1 MTREEVERLA
11 ALSRLAL
18 SEEEIGR
25 MENTLDRILGYVDR
39 LAEVDVEGV
48 PETEATPVGADRLRP
63 DEPAPVDP
71 EFRRAVLSNF
81 PDRQGDLLRVPGVF
95 EQPKG

>member
-1 MTREEVERLA
+1 
-11 ALSRLAL
+11 
-18 SEEEIGR
+18 

-39 LAEVDVEGV
+39 LAEVDLTAPSTDGLSV
-48 PETEATPVGADRLRP
+48 PETEAQPVGADRLRRDDP
-63 DEPAPVDP
+63 VPVDP

-95 EQPKG
+95 EHPKG